1 MSKIFEVLVF
11 SIPEAVVIF
20 MLASSISG
28 RKLSLWRLVILSIF
42 FGFIAFLIRSML
54 GNYVLS
60 ILCSCI
66 FIVLLL
72 KIMGT
77 YELFDAITSGLM
89 AISIY
94 LAIEFINVK
103 ILQMVTGI
111 EPINLSDDLR
121 LRLLWFMPQFLVTG
135 GLSFII
141 RYFVNSRSMNKLKN
155 RGNDHENQYL

>member
-1 MSKIFEVLVF
+1 
-11 SIPEAVVIF
+11 
-20 MLASSISG
+20 
-28 RKLSLWRLVILSIF
+28 
-42 FGFIAFLIRSML
+42 ML
-54 GNYVLS
+54 GNYVLN
-60 ILCSCI
+60 ILYSCI

-72 KIMGT
+72 KIMGA
-77 YELFDAITSGLM
+77 YGLFDAITTGLM

-111 EPINLSDDLR
+111 EPINLSEDLR
-121 LRLLWFMPQFLVTG
+121 LRLSWFMPQLLVTG

-141 RYFVNSRSMNKLKN
+141 RYFVNSRSMNKLRN